1 MKKILFLLVIGGAL
15 FTASCTKRYDV
26 VQPNQTVYADIKTTD
41 WGTANGGIT
50 DTVLI
55 NTPQITSY
63 IRDNGL
69 VAVALTFDGGTTY
82 EPIPYVYDNV
92 NYSFIYGKGGLE
104 LYAQSAD
111 GTQVITTPPALTA
124 KITLV
129 PAN

>member
-15 FTASCTKRYDV
+15 VTASCTKRYDV
-26 VQPNQTVYADIKTTD
+26 VQPNQTVYADVKSTD
-41 WGTANGGIT
+41 WGTANGGVT

-55 NTPQITSY
+55 NAPQITNY
-63 IRDNGL
+63 IKDNGL
-69 VAVALTFDGGTTY
+69 VAVALTFDGGTSY

-92 NYSFIYGKGGLE
+92 NYSFVYGRGGLE

-124 KITLV
+124 KITLI

>member
-41 WGTANGGIT
+41 WGTANGGKT

-55 NTPQITSY
+55 NTPQINSY
-63 IRDNGL
+63 FRDNGL
-69 VAVALTFDGGTTY
+69 VAISLTFDGGVTY
-82 EPIPYVYDNV
+82 EPIPYVFDNV
-92 NYSFIYGKGGLE
+92 NYSFIYGAGGIE

-111 GTQVITTPPALTA
+111 GTQVITTPPAVTA
-124 KITLV
+124 KITLI